1 MLLDKRAGILPSFI
15 ESIIMK
21 PACMNLFLLNN
32 IRGLFLEST
41 PQLPQHPSDEG
52 YGQERLRQWY
62 WPEHLW

>member
-1 MLLDKRAGILPSFI
+1 MLLGKRAGILSSFI

-41 PQLPQHPSDEG
+41 PQLP
-52 YGQERLRQWY
+52 
-62 WPEHLW
+62 

>member
-1 MLLDKRAGILPSFI
+1 MLLGKRAGILPSFI

-41 PQLPQHPSDEG
+41 LQFP
-52 YGQERLRQWY
+52 
-62 WPEHLW
+62 